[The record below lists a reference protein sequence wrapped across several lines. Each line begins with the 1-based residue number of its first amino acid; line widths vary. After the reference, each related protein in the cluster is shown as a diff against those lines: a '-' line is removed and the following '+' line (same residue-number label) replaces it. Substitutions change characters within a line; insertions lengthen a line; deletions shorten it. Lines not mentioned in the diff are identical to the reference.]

1 MHGVNQIA
9 FAASYDAQGPA
20 ARASGLR
27 SKVKLIGER
36 RILCNSTGGALKGGR
51 VVELLKES
59 PVHALQGLPALGA
72 CIHWES
78 L

>member
-9 FAASYDAQGPA
+9 LTAFHDAQGPA
-20 ARASGLR
+20 ARTSGVR

-36 RILCNSTGGALKGGR
+36 RILRNSTGGTLKRGR

-72 CIHWES
+72 CTHSES